1 MPYENELD
9 LVQDSIFNLTINKQR
24 TLNVN
29 VTAYYISGDTEVE
42 FDFSS
47 YTGATLQVRTKPDAP
62 FVVLSFNT
70 DDGSITLP
78 VSGGTFN
85 LYKSADDLAKVRA
98 GEYRYDMYL
107 KSATYP
113 KRAFLSGVFTINSI
127 ITT

>member
-1 MPYENELD
+1 MYQDLLE
-9 LVQDSIFNLTINKQR
+9 LVQDSNFNLTINKQR

-29 VTAYYISGDTEVE
+29 IAAFYLSGDTEVE

-47 YTGATLQVRTKPDAP
+47 YTGATLQVRMKPDAP
-62 FVVLSFNT
+62 FVVLQFST

-78 VSGGTFN
+78 LSGGTFN

-107 KSATYP
+107 KSPTYP

>member
-9 LVQDSIFNLTINKQR
+9 LVQDSAFNLTINKQR

-29 VTAYYISGDTEVE
+29 VTAYYISGDTEVD

-47 YTGATLQVRTKPDAP
+47 YTGAFLQVRTKPDAP
-62 FVVLSFNT
+62 FVILSFNT
-70 DDGSITLP
+70 SDASITLP
-78 VSGGTFN
+78 ATGGTFN
-85 LYKSADDLAKVRA
+85 LYKTAEELAVVRA

-107 KSATYP
+107 ISPTYP
-113 KRAFLSGVFTINSI
+113 KRAFLSGLFTINSI